1 MERRTLTICPTSRE
15 QCLKAVS
22 EAPDG
27 TLLTL
32 RKNTRSLAQNA
43 LMWAVLTQLTPID
56 WYGNHLTKEEW
67 KDVITASLKQQKVV
81 PGIDGGFVVC
91 GDHTSRMTIP
101 EMNDVIELAY
111 SVGSQHGIRFIDR
124 FERSAA

>member
-1 MERRTLTICPTSRE
+1 M
-15 QCLKAVS
+15 
-22 EAPDG
+22 
-27 TLLTL
+27 
-32 RKNTRSLAQNA
+32 
-43 LMWAVLTQLTPID
+43 
-56 WYGNHLTKEEW
+56 
-67 KDVITASLKQQKVV
+67 ITASLKQQKVV